1 MCFAASLTNH
11 MVVLQLR
18 RIQGCPWD
26 RSKYCSGPG
35 AKAVIGIIEHVLAL
49 LRAVGYLIVLQQ
61 ARSQGY
67 PWNSRTCYPA
77 ARGGHLAVLQWA
89 RSQAKAVVGI
99 VVHVPMLLWAV
110 TWQYCSG
117 PGVIGIKTTC
127 DVTKI
132 TEWPRGRVIVGQ
144 EPRLSREIACVY
156 V

>member
-1 MCFAASLTNH
+1 
-11 MVVLQLR
+11 MVVLQLRR

-26 RSKYCSGPG
+26 RSTCSGAARG
-35 AKAVIGIIEHVLAL
+35 GHLEVLQWAAVIGIIEQVLAL
-49 LRAVGYLIVLQQ
+49 LRAVGHLIVLQQ

-67 PWNSRTCYPA
+67 PWNSGTCYQA

-117 PGVIGIKTTC
+117 PGVMTVSGIKRRA
-127 DVTKI
+127 I
-132 TEWPRGRVIVGQ
+132 
-144 EPRLSREIACVY
+144 
-156 V
+156 